1 MTPTKRDEEDG
12 REIFGN
18 FGGDCR
24 RYLKKG

>member
-12 REIFGN
+12 RENFGN

-24 RYLKKG
+24 WYLKKG